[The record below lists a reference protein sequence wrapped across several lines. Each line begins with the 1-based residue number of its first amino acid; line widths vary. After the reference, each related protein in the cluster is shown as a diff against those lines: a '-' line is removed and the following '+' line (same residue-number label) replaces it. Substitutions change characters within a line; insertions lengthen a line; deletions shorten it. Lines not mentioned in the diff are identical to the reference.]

1 MRTFCTRRSDGAG
14 IAEVNRIMLA
24 VLRVITFG
32 KWPAEGGRSPAP
44 TPGRKVWRIT
54 ADKPGG
60 EWVDAHSVP
69 PPPHDGRS
77 TQPMDSWATSSMDLL
92 DGVQIVEHTDSPLP
106 DDLHPPK
113 DPSGPGGAPH

>member
-1 MRTFCTRRSDGAG
+1 M
-14 IAEVNRIMLA
+14 NRIVLA
-24 VLRVITFG
+24 VLRVLTFG

-44 TPGRKVWRIT
+44 TLGRKVWRIT

-106 DDLHPPK
+106 DDLHAPT
-113 DPSGPGGAPH
+113 DPSRPGGAPH